1 MTSIQTISLVPRTL
15 WRRMERMG
23 YGDDQIRGIFFFSL
37 SKFTYTLEMDEED
50 GIEWSDVGVQTIE
63 HWHVDVQ
70 SGDG

>member
-1 MTSIQTISLVPRTL
+1 MTSIQTISPVSRTL

-50 GIEWSDVGVQTIE
+50 GIE
-63 HWHVDVQ
+63 
-70 SGDG
+70 